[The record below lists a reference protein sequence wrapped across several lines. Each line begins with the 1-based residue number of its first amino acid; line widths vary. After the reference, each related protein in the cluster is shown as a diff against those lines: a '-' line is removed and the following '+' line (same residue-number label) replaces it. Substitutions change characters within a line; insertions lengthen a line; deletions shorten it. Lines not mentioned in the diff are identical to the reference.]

1 MRKFRFK
8 LGRLE
13 AVKGIEL
20 SSLQQAVAAAEQ
32 AHRQALG
39 ELEDARIALEQ
50 SYDELARLRAAGH
63 SGALLASTESYGLL
77 MREQVKLA
85 SERVIQREAELRAA
99 REALTAKHQE
109 KKALEKVRERQY
121 QLYSLELERHN
132 QSELDETA
140 KNVYERNN

>member
-20 SSLQQAVAAAEQ
+20 SGLQQAVAIAEQ
-32 AHRQALG
+32 AHRQALS
-39 ELEDARIALEQ
+39 ELEEARVALE
-50 SYDELARLRAAGH
+50 SGYDELARRRSAGE
-63 SGALLASTESYGLL
+63 SGALLDSLESYGQL
-77 MREQVKLA
+77 MREQIRLA

-140 KNVYERNN
+140 KNVHERNN